1 MGLIA
6 ALNFPEGISSS
17 QNLSQ
22 RSLFCLLLL
31 PLLLWPSLRLKPVI
45 TATTLDSTVTTVD
58 FLVMVTNK
66 TGPVPVL
73 MDFHPHAGA
82 AVARDP
88 LMLMLNLDIT
98 VMDLTDTTLDLTD
111 MVFLDVALPT
121 LEVTT
126 WERDLLKL
134 MLNPDITVMD
144 LTDTTLDLTDI
155 LMDIVLMDVV
165 LLLTLPVTLSP
176 TEASKDSASKCA
188 KSGVF

>member
-31 PLLLWPSLRLKPVI
+31 PLLLWPSLRLKPII
-45 TATTLDSTVTTVD
+45 TVTTLDFTVTTVD
-58 FLVMVTNK
+58 FLVMATNK

-73 MDFHPHAGA
+73 MDSHPHAGA

-88 LMLMLNLDIT
+88 LMLMPNLHI
-98 VMDLTDTTLDLTD
+98 MDLTDTT
-111 MVFLDVALPT
+111 FPDVALPT

-176 TEASKDSASKCA
+176 TEASKDLASKCA